1 MKCPPNSSPQGD
13 IYSNPSL
20 NLKDNLSTNAN
31 PELTTRWVTLRPSR
45 VLVDVYQNINY
56 RLCIYISGHKWV

>member
-13 IYSNPSL
+13 IYSNPNL

-31 PELTTRWVTLRPSR
+31 PELTTRWVMLRPSR
-45 VLVDVYQNINY
+45 ALVDVYQNINY
-56 RLCIYISGHKWV
+56 